1 VEKRIAELRRSN
13 NMLLTRLAHGSRDE
27 WCIVGC
33 DPDREKLRER
43 ERERERER
51 GGREREGEMEL
62 LKERRSSLASVGS
75 THDEGGVGEGSVGE
89 GSVGGGSPMR
99 VYRREREGGRGGAS

>member
-1 VEKRIAELRRSN
+1 
-13 NMLLTRLAHGSRDE
+13 MLLTRLAHGSRDE